1 MVICESHYMPEGST
15 INHDADRWYA
25 ANERQLSECERRY
38 INTVGCVEY
47 RLSPEGRDKTLRN
60 NAYVRINDVVSFDR
74 ILFTN
79 YFYRPAIYMSNIR
92 SVGITQQDLLV
103 SAEIMRWLVQTHRPR
118 LIVVASVTTAGPPA
132 RSVLTK
138 IGVRH
143 CVIHHPMSRHH
154 KFHHQAV
161 ECLRSIDS

>member
-1 MVICESHYMPEGST
+1 MVVCESHYMPEGST
-15 INHDADRWYA
+15 INHDSDRWYT
-25 ANERQLSECERRY
+25 ANEGHLSECERCY
-38 INTVGCVEY
+38 INTIGCVEY
-47 RLSPEGRDKTLRN
+47 RLSPEGRVKLPN
-60 NAYVRINDVVSFDR
+60 NAYVRIDDVVSFDR

-79 YFYRPAIYMSNIR
+79 YFYRPAIYKSNIR
-92 SVGITQQDLLV
+92 SVGITPQDLLV

-132 RSVLTK
+132 RSVLRK

-143 CVIHHPMSRHH
+143 SVIHHPMSRHH
-154 KFHHQAV
+154 KFHNQAV